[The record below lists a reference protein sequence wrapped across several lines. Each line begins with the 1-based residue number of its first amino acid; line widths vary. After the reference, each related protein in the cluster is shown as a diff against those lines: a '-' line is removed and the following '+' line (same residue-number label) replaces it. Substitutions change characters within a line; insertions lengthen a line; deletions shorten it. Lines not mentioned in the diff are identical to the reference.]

1 MAKEIKHFTEKEA
14 EKRDQIVINYFGEMG
29 INRIVDNIV
38 KLLFTPPKIPLNAK
52 LLDVGAGTGFFTIKV
67 AEKVNARLPRAC
79 FYAMDA
85 TPAMLLSLVKK
96 NVGITP
102 FVGVAENIEG
112 GIREARKHLNI
123 PLKFDAVFSTLMLHH
138 STKPEKVFESLKQV
152 LKKNGKAIVVD
163 LCEHS
168 FEEFKKEMSDVH
180 LGFKPKNVQK
190 MARKVFLNVK
200 VEVLPG
206 ICCECSGRSAELFV
220 AYMWDGW

>member
-79 FYAMDA
+79 LYAMDA